1 MEHWLFGLIVSQRQ
15 LVHLLAGGTVT
26 AMAAWPSTLLG
37 PEGTDAL
44 WSALRDWTGL
54 SPNGLGH
61 ALNFQ
66 VGARAGVRGG
76 LEPGTART
84 LRTA

>member
-1 MEHWLFGLIVSQRQ
+1 M
-15 LVHLLAGGTVT
+15 T

-44 WSALRDWTGL
+44 CPPLNWTGL
-54 SPNGLGH
+54 SSNGLGH

-66 VGARAGVRGG
+66 VGARTGVRGG

>member
-1 MEHWLFGLIVSQRQ
+1 
-15 LVHLLAGGTVT
+15 VT
-26 AMAAWPSTLLG
+26 ARAARPSTLLG

-44 WSALRDWTGL
+44 GPPLDRTGL
-54 SPNGLGH
+54 SSYGLGH

-66 VGARAGVRGG
+66 VSARAGVRGG